1 VTDTSLFIAV
11 VANQLNRITIEITH
25 SVRTS
30 ARIADIIH

>member
-25 SVRTS
+25 SD
-30 ARIADIIH
+30 IAYVLQHE